1 MLKRTA
7 FTLVELLVVIAVIGV
22 LVALLLPAVQAA
34 RESARRADCQSRM
47 RQVGLALL
55 AYHDTFKQ
63 FPPGNIVVTSG
74 ICRAWGLEGR
84 DYPSEDGPNWAIHLL
99 PFLEEGSLHD
109 AYDYST
115 FNEALEN
122 ADVTSAIVP
131 TYVCPSDTLP
141 NQPQVPAEG
150 PACAAALNVAY
161 MPGSYRGVSG
171 TSEGVYFL
179 DSSSLGSY
187 KAERRGVL
195 HSVGVRGFGQ
205 ESIRTVVDG
214 LSSTLAI
221 GESTTRTSLARRTLW
236 AYSHS
241 YYSLSAVTPQ
251 SRVLLGDYD
260 ACVAAGGY
268 GGSKP
273 CRRGW
278 GSSHPGIVNFVAC
291 DGSVRPIS
299 VDVDMD
305 LLAAM
310 ATIDGG
316 EQTGRSL
323 DGASR

>member
-1 MLKRTA
+1 MQKRTA

-47 RQVGLALL
+47 RQIGLALM
-55 AYHDTFKQ
+55 AYHDTYHE

-74 ICRAWGLEGR
+74 VCRAWGIEGR

-99 PFLEEGSLHD
+99 PFLEEGSLHT

-115 FNEALEN
+115 FNEAEDN
-122 ADVTSAIVP
+122 AEVTSALVP
-131 TYVCPSDTLP
+131 LYVCPSDVAP
-141 NQPQVPAEG
+141 GQPQVPAEG

-171 TSEGVYFL
+171 SSEGVYFL

-187 KAERRGVL
+187 QAERRGLL

-205 ESIRTVVDG
+205 ESIRTIVDG
-214 LSSTLAI
+214 LSNTLAI

-236 AYSHS
+236 AYS
-241 YYSLSAVTPQ
+241 YGYFSLSAITPQ
-251 SRVLLGDYD
+251 SRILLGDYD

-278 GSSHPGIVNFVAC
+278 GSFHPDIVNFTAC

-299 VDVDMD
+299 TDVDMNV
-305 LLAAM
+305 LAAM

-316 EQTGRSL
+316 ERTR
-323 DGASR
+323 R